1 MAVLLNYLTQADL
14 GSGVGT
20 IFEPVSLETVL
31 SHLRIESDTG
41 DSAFIES
48 VIIPSARQLAERKSG
63 SAIRPARYKQTLS
76 AFPRH
81 ERDRVSGA
89 SSFAPFSRASK
100 SLPIKFAHGLINSVD
115 SVTYI
120 DTQGVTQTLDV
131 STLNIVV
138 VDSANVELSLSA
150 GAFWPQTA
158 DAANAV
164 TIIYRAGMLPDDFAS
179 FFPSVIHWILLAC
192 GWAYEN
198 REMFLIGKTAAIEMP
213 ASYVDTLLEP
223 ITVSPRF

>member
-1 MAVLLNYLTQADL
+1 MAVLLNYLTQADF
-14 GSGVGT
+14 GSGVGA

-31 SHLRIESDTG
+31 SHLRIESDAG

-48 VIIPSARQLAERKSG
+48 VIIPAARQLAERRSG

-81 ERDRVSGA
+81 ERNRTNDSL
-89 SSFAPFSRASK
+89 SFAPFNRASR

-115 SVTYI
+115 SVVYI
-120 DTQGVTQTLDV
+120 DTQGVSQTLDV
-131 STLNIVV
+131 STLNVVV

-150 GAFWPQTA
+150 GAYWPQTA
-158 DAANAV
+158 DVANAV
-164 TIIYRAGMLPDDFAS
+164 TVTYKAGMLPEDFAS

-223 ITVSPRF
+223 ITVSTRF